1 MGEAPGILG
10 GIRVLDFGQVL
21 AAPTTTR
28 LMAELGAEVI
38 KVELAPTGDSSRLL
52 PHLKNGRS
60 GYFIQQNR
68 GKRSLCVNHRDPRA
82 IDLLKRM
89 IPKVDVMVE
98 NYAPGVVDR
107 MGLGWDVVHAL
118 NPKLVMASIS
128 AFGEVGELSALP
140 GFDYIAAAYA
150 GVLDMIGEKDGAPMF
165 PMLGMGDVMTGVHA
179 MAAVN
184 AALFYRERTGK
195 GQRVTTSLLQA
206 YFHCHEINVQAST
219 SSGGAVRPSRNGSHH
234 YAGTPVGIFPVG
246 DGHLFVCV
254 LQGQWARLCQ
264 TMGRPDMIDDPKFA
278 TSTARV
284 QNASE
289 VIAVVTNYLT
299 RFSNV
304 MEAVEALGEERVPV
318 APILSVADAVKH
330 PHLIESRIAKEITDP
345 VFGTFT
351 VPGMPLR
358 FSEYPDDLPLQAEY
372 LGQSNGAVL
381 REMLGLGDDAI
392 RTLEAEGVLVSKPDA

>member
-184 AALFYRERTGK
+184 AALFYRERTGR

-206 YFHCHEINVQAST
+206 YFHCHEVNVQAYTASE
-219 SSGGAVRPSRNGSHH
+219 GQVRPRRNGSHH
-234 YAGTPVGIFPVG
+234 YAGTPLGIFPVG
-246 DGHLFVCV
+246 EGHLFVCV

-264 TMGRPDMIDDPKFA
+264 AMGRPDMIDDPKFA

-284 QNASE
+284 QNAGE
-289 VIAVVTNYLT
+289 VIDVVTNYLT

-318 APILSVADAVKH
+318 APILSVADAVRH

-372 LGQSNGAVL
+372 LGESNGAVL
-381 REMLGLGDDAI
+381 REMLGLGDDDI
-392 RTLEAEGVLVSKPDA
+392 RTLENEGVLVSKPDA

>member
-1 MGEAPGILG
+1 MGEAQGILG

-28 LMAELGAEVI
+28 LMAELGAEII

-68 GKRSLCVNHRDPRA
+68 GKRSVCVNHRDPRA

-128 AFGEVGELSALP
+128 AFGEVGELSQLP

-206 YFHCHEINVQAST
+206 YFHCHEVNVQAYTASD
-219 SSGGAVRPSRNGSHH
+219 GAVRPRRNGSQH
-234 YAGTPVGIFPVG
+234 YAGAPLGIFPVG

-264 TMGRPDMIDDPKFA
+264 AMGRPDMIDDPRFA

-284 QNASE
+284 QNAQE
-289 VIAVVTNYLT
+289 VIDTVTQYLT

-381 REMLGLGDDAI
+381 REILGLGDDDI
-392 RTLEAEGVLVSKPDA
+392 HTLEAEGVLVSKPD

>member
-1 MGEAPGILG
+1 MGEAQGILG

-28 LMAELGAEVI
+28 LMAELGAEII

-68 GKRSLCVNHRDPRA
+68 GKRSVCVNHRDPRA

-128 AFGEVGELSALP
+128 AFGEVGELSQLP

-184 AALFYRERTGK
+184 AALFYRERTCK

-206 YFHCHEINVQAST
+206 YFHCHEVNVQAFTASE
-219 SSGGAVRPSRNGSHH
+219 GAVRPRRNGSHH
-234 YAGTPVGIFPVG
+234 YAGAPLGIFPVG
-246 DGHLFVCV
+246 EGHLFVCV

-264 TMGRPDMIDDPKFA
+264 AMGRPDMIDDPKFA
-278 TSTARV
+278 NSTARLA
-284 QNASE
+284 NAQE
-289 VIAVVTNYLT
+289 VIDVVTHYLT

-318 APILSVADAVKH
+318 APILSVAEAVKH

-345 VFGTFT
+345 VFGAFT

-372 LGQSNGAVL
+372 LGQSNGPVL
-381 REMLGLGDDAI
+381 REMLGLADDDI
-392 RTLEAEGVLVSKPDA
+392 RALEAEGVLVSKPDA

>member
-1 MGEAPGILG
+1 MVEAQGILG

-89 IPKVDVMVE
+89 VPKVDVMVE

-118 NPKLVMASIS
+118 NPRLIMASIS
-128 AFGEVGELSALP
+128 AFGEVGELSQLP
-140 GFDYIAAAYA
+140 GFDYIAASYA

-184 AALFYRERTGK
+184 AALFYRERTGR

-206 YFHCHEINVQAST
+206 YFHCHEVNVQAYTASE
-219 SSGGAVRPSRNGSHH
+219 GAVRPRRNGSHH
-234 YAGTPVGIFPVG
+234 YAGTPLGIFPVG

-254 LQGQWARLCQ
+254 LQPQWARLCQ
-264 TMGRPDMIDDPKFA
+264 AMGRPDMIDDPKFA
-278 TSTARV
+278 TSMARV
-284 QNASE
+284 ENARE
-289 VIAVVTNYLT
+289 VIDVITHYLT

-358 FSEYPDDLPLQAEY
+358 FSEFPDDLPLQAEY

-392 RTLEAEGVLVSKPDA
+392 RTLETEGVLVSKPDA

>member
-1 MGEAPGILG
+1 MVEAQGILG

-118 NPKLVMASIS
+118 NPRLIMASIS
-128 AFGEVGELSALP
+128 AFGEVGELSQLP
-140 GFDYIAAAYA
+140 GFDYIAASYA

-184 AALFYRERTGK
+184 AALFYRERTGR

-206 YFHCHEINVQAST
+206 YFHCHEVNVQAYTASE
-219 SSGGAVRPSRNGSHH
+219 GAVRPRRNGSHH
-234 YAGTPVGIFPVG
+234 YAGTPLGIFPVG

-254 LQGQWARLCQ
+254 LQPQWARLCQ
-264 TMGRPDMIDDPKFA
+264 AMGRPDMIDDPKFA
-278 TSTARV
+278 TSMARV
-284 QNASE
+284 ENARE
-289 VIAVVTNYLT
+289 VIDVITHYLT

-358 FSEYPDDLPLQAEY
+358 FSEFPDDLPLQAEY

-392 RTLEAEGVLVSKPDA
+392 RTLETEGVLVSKPDA